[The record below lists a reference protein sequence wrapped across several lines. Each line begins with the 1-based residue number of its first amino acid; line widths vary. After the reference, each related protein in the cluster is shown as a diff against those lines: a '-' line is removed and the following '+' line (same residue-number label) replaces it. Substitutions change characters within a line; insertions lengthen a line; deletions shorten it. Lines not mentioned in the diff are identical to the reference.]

1 MRISDWSSDVCSS
14 DLAMYERGLP
24 KEWRLQPVGEARG
37 MTMHESQSLMIEMQ
51 ASRSRDFLTFLAPLA
66 REAFG
71 GSGPAWQADNLLS
84 PDTAV
89 TPDFIRADADKV
101 PYQATTIR
109 RHPRAKAR

>member
-1 MRISDWSSDVCSS
+1 MARPI
-14 DLAMYERGLP
+14 YERGLP

-71 GSGPAWQADNLLS
+71 GRGPAWQADNLLRHY
-84 PDTAV
+84 TAV
-89 TPDFIRADADKV
+89 KPDYRSEE
-101 PYQATTIR
+101 R
-109 RHPRAKAR
+109 RVGKECVSTCRSRGSSNTSKKK